1 MEPSSRTETHASVAA
16 GMGITSHV
24 LETLVPLTC
33 KTEEEGRNYATLREL
48 LSAAD
53 KLGVHFWSL
62 DRTNVKDIDKKFR
75 QGAIGRHPDKG
86 ARDIADGFRSLL
98 PRVPHAWHTF
108 LLLSRPNQRPVDS
121 SCTFP
126 FPRWNGLL
134 FPGVFQREGPA
145 PHLREKREPCD
156 DFHGT
161 DLRKR
166 PATALGLKRLRVY
179 CHQ

>member
-53 KLGVHFWSL
+53 KLLGVHFWSL

-86 ARDIADGFRSLL
+86 ARLLMDSDRCFPVCPTRGTPSSSSLS
-98 PRVPHAWHTF
+98 AQST
-108 LLLSRPNQRPVDS
+108 
-121 SCTFP
+121 T
-126 FPRWNGLL
+126 G
-134 FPGVFQREGPA
+134 
-145 PHLREKREPCD
+145 
-156 DFHGT
+156 
-161 DLRKR
+161 
-166 PATALGLKRLRVY
+166 
-179 CHQ
+179 

>member
-86 ARDIADGFRSLL
+86 ARLL
-98 PRVPHAWHTF
+98 MDFPIVASPCAPRVAHLPPP
-108 LLLSRPNQRPVDS
+108 LSAQS
-121 SCTFP
+121 TT
-126 FPRWNGLL
+126 G
-134 FPGVFQREGPA
+134 
-145 PHLREKREPCD
+145 
-156 DFHGT
+156 
-161 DLRKR
+161 
-166 PATALGLKRLRVY
+166 
-179 CHQ
+179 

>member
-1 MEPSSRTETHASVAA
+1 MKKKKSPRPDRAGLSPIERTNRAPFPMEPSSRTETHASVAA

-62 DRTNVKDIDKKFR
+62 DRTNVKDIDTAFR

-86 ARDIADGFRSLL
+86 ARLL
-98 PRVPHAWHTF
+98 MDPIVASPCAPRVAQLP
-108 LLLSRPNQRPVDS
+108 LPLSAQS
-121 SCTFP
+121 TT
-126 FPRWNGLL
+126 G
-134 FPGVFQREGPA
+134 
-145 PHLREKREPCD
+145 
-156 DFHGT
+156 
-161 DLRKR
+161 
-166 PATALGLKRLRVY
+166 
-179 CHQ
+179 

>member
-33 KTEEEGRNYATLREL
+33 KTGEEGRNYATLREL

-62 DRTNVKDIDKKFR
+62 DRTNVKDIDTTFR

-86 ARDIADGFRSLL
+86 ARLLL
-98 PRVPHAWHTF
+98 PRRAPP
-108 LLLSRPNQRPVDS
+108 LSS
-121 SCTFP
+121 L
-126 FPRWNGLL
+126 G
-134 FPGVFQREGPA
+134 GVT
-145 PHLREKREPCD
+145 EPETT
-156 DFHGT
+156 G
-161 DLRKR
+161 
-166 PATALGLKRLRVY
+166 
-179 CHQ
+179 